1 MKSELVCGG
10 LILLLGFS
18 AWGQTNEWTKTTS
31 GNWEE
36 SYWSLGQ
43 LPGIGQQLVS
53 IDNSGWKAVSIG
65 PTTAT
70 NHPQSLSL
78 NNLLIDGP
86 TNSLNTLL
94 LNWALLNVPLFVHS
108 NLTIGANGSLV
119 SHYSALKVADAD
131 IDGSAAFMDYATEQF
146 DQLTLR
152 SGATFG
158 LTNGTMTCSNLTFY
172 NGTLTQSGGTHTVQ
186 IMTMPLQSAPYSY
199 TYGEY
204 NLQGGALISQQM
216 NLGYIMLPFNANG
229 DGFFIQTGGV
239 HTNTFLTLAGYARPG
254 DSILEG
260 VYELNAG
267 WLVSSNVVN
276 NGGYFIQ
283 SGGTNIIQQLNVNDS
298 SHFTLFDGAL
308 IVSNEVAHIDTY
320 VRGQFQ
326 QAGGAQTILSQ
337 LTIQGGGYNAF
348 FGDPEY
354 RITGG
359 KLTTPNLEVDNATLG
374 VQTNAVLV
382 TTNIG
387 LQGELRITDHGAVSN
402 AGVITVN
409 GHTSPEGI
417 AAISLG
423 LEDPRE
429 PQYLG
434 ALKILAGGCT
444 IVYRVPSEF
453 AAIHFADSHAQPWG
467 GPLQIW
473 FLAPSPGAHIFFG
486 NNANALTA
494 DQLAQV
500 QFMSST
506 LTGVTNYPAML
517 LPTGELVPAVLPSI
531 SCTNTG
537 QQLILTWPGGY
548 QLTTATNIDGPYEP
562 VPGATSGYTNTMSEL
577 QRYYRLQWSSSP

>member
-18 AWGQTNEWTKTTS
+18 ALGQTNEWTKTTS

-172 NGTLTQSGGTHTVQ
+172 NGTLTQSGGTHTAQ
-186 IMTMPLQSAPYSY
+186 IMNVPLPYGQYSLM
-199 TYGEY
+199 YGDY
-204 NLQGGALISQQM
+204 NLQGGALTSQQLT
-216 NLGYIMLPFNANG
+216 LGYVMAPFGANG
-229 DGFFIQTGGV
+229 NGFVIQTGGV
-239 HTNTFLTLAGYARPG
+239 HTNGSLTLTGYEHPGGVAYAGR
-254 DSILEG
+254 
-260 VYELNAG
+260 YELHDG
-267 WLVSSNVVN
+267 LLVSSNLVN
-276 NGGYFIQ
+276 EGGYFIQ
-283 SGGTNIIQQLNVNDS
+283 SGGTNIIQQLNVHGGS
-298 SHFTLFDGAL
+298 YFGLSGGEL
-308 IVSNEVAHIDTY
+308 IVTNEVAYIDTY
-320 VRGQFQ
+320 VNGRFEQT
-326 QAGGAQTILSQ
+326 GGKQTVLGQ
-337 LTIQGGGYNAF
+337 LTVQGGGYNGFWA
-348 FGDPEY
+348 DPEY
-354 RITGG
+354 RFTGG
-359 KLTTPNLEVDNATLG
+359 TLTASNLEVDGATFG
-374 VQTNAVLV
+374 VDTNALLV
-382 TTNIG
+382 TSNMT
-387 LQGELRITDHGAVSN
+387 LQGELRIADHGMVTN
-402 AGVITVN
+402 KGIITVN
-409 GHTSPEGI
+409 GRTYPNTLNY
-417 AAISLG
+417 ISLG
-423 LEDPRE
+423 LADPRE
-429 PQYLG
+429 TQYLG
-434 ALKILAGGCT
+434 ALKIQGGCT
-444 IVYRVPSEF
+444 IVYMVPSDSSV
-453 AAIHFADSHAQPWG
+453 IHFADSHAQPWG

-494 DQLAQV
+494 EQLSQV

-562 VPGATSGYTNTMSEL
+562 VPGATSGYTNMMSEL